1 MIALRK
7 PQARDTMTGG
17 HRWDF
22 MEKLLTSG
30 IDLSSDAKLLL
41 YVLVTHHGDERR
53 VNPGL
58 RRLAEM
64 CSMSNGRCMAARDE
78 LIAAGLITCTLGSG
92 TRSSEYHLVA
102 LDAWYA
108 EWVAARSSVRNYR
121 LAFRIPTL
129 AFTPSKRNLLNHLNQ
144 KRRARPI

>member
-7 PQARDTMTGG
+7 PQAPDTMTGG

-64 CSMSNGRCMAARDE
+64 SSMSNGRCMAARDE
-78 LIAAGLITCTLGSG
+78 LITAGLITGPFKICVKIGHKG
-92 TRSSEYHLVA
+92 T
-102 LDAWYA
+102 
-108 EWVAARSSVRNYR
+108 
-121 LAFRIPTL
+121 
-129 AFTPSKRNLLNHLNQ
+129 SKGRGIGLS
-144 KRRARPI
+144 